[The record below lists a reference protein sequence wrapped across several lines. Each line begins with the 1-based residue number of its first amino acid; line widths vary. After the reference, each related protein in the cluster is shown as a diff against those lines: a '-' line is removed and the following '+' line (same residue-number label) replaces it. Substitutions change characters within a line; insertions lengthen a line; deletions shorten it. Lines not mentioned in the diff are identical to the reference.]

1 MSKKKYTIYART
13 GVTHAGKFYPA
24 KATFTVSEELYK
36 ELLETR
42 FFRHNIL
49 IDITKKEE
57 VQEEKKEEE
66 NIEQ

>member
-42 FFRHNIL
+42 FFRHNIY
-49 IDITKKEE
+49 
-57 VQEEKKEEE
+57 
-66 NIEQ
+66 